1 MNGYLVAAAL
11 LAFLVGL
18 VHSVLGERLI
28 FQRLRRSPRGG
39 IVPIRSGER
48 LHENHMRILWASWH
62 ALTAFGWGSAT
73 ILLWLA
79 LPDARS
85 AYPRLVEWALAIT
98 MFVAAAL
105 VFACTRGKHVGWA
118 GLLGVSALIY
128 LGSLA

>member
-1 MNGYLVAAAL
+1 MNGYLIAAAL

-85 AYPRLVEWALAIT
+85 AFPRLIEWALAMT
-98 MFVAAAL
+98 TFVAAAL
-105 VFACTRGKHVGWA
+105 VFAGTRGKHVGWA